1 MASNRNFRPVVEFL
15 DDRAMPS
22 ITLVGG
28 VLTVLGTGVAD
39 GITVWRP
46 AADGVQVDISNT
58 HESKRFAIADVTKI
72 EIRGGAGG
80 DLIILGDG
88 VTLPTE
94 IFGGRGPDTIR
105 GGGAADIIH
114 GGRGNDAIQ
123 GRAGNDTLEGNE
135 GRDIIRGGD
144 GDDHIDGGNG
154 LDALRGDLG
163 TDTLLSGFDFDNQLL
178 GTFASNQGSSQLIF
192 VAGDLAK
199 RTFVTEVKGLAANVT
214 VGVFVDDR
222 AVGSITTDGTGNG
235 KLSLVYDFDSN
246 GDDLPDFPAG
256 CPELHVGS
264 VVQVR
269 LADGT
274 VVRTATF
281 SLKSA

>member
-1 MASNRNFRPVVEFL
+1 MEAL
-15 DDRAMPS
+15 DERTLPS
-22 ITLVGG
+22 ITLIGS
-28 VLTVLGTGVAD
+28 VLTVVGTGAAD

-58 HESKRFAIADVTKI
+58 HESRQFAIANVTKI
-72 EIRGGAGG
+72 EIRGGASR

-105 GGGAADIIH
+105 GGGAVDIIH
-114 GGRGNDAIQ
+114 GGRGNDTIQ
-123 GRAGNDTLEGNE
+123 GRAGNDILEGNE
-135 GRDIIRGGD
+135 GRDIIRGGA

-163 TDTLLSGFDFDNQLL
+163 SDTLLSGFDFDNQLIA
-178 GTFASNQGSSQLIF
+178 TFASSQGSSQLNF
-192 VAGDLAK
+192 VTDDPAK
-199 RTFVTEVKGLAANVT
+199 RTFATAVKGLAANET
-214 VGVFVDDR
+214 VGVFVDGR
-222 AVGSITTDGTGNG
+222 AVGTITTNSTGAGTLTPTYN
-235 KLSLVYDFDSN
+235 FDSN

-264 VVQVR
+264 VVQIR

-274 VVRTATF
+274 VVREATF
-281 SLKSA
+281 AVKPA

>member
-1 MASNRNFRPVVEFL
+1 MGSNRNFRPVVEAL
-15 DDRAMPS
+15 DDRALPS

-28 VLTVLGTGVAD
+28 VLKVVGTGAAD

-58 HESKRFAIADVTKI
+58 HESRQFAIADVTKI
-72 EIRGGAGG
+72 EIRGGASG

-88 VTLPTE
+88 VTLPSE

-105 GGGAADIIH
+105 GGGAADIVH
-114 GGRGNDAIQ
+114 GGRGHDTIQ
-123 GRAGNDTLEGNE
+123 GRAGNDILEGNE
-135 GRDIIRGGD
+135 GRDIIRGGA
-144 GDDHIDGGNG
+144 GDDRIDGGNG

-163 TDTLLSGFDFDNQLL
+163 TDTLLSGFDFDNQLIA
-178 GTFASNQGSSQLIF
+178 TFASSQGSSQLNF
-192 VAGDLAK
+192 VTGDPAK

-214 VGVFVDDR
+214 VGVFIDDR
-222 AVGSITTDGTGNG
+222 AVGTITTNSAGTGT
-235 KLSLVYDFDSN
+235 LTHAYDFDSN

-281 SLKSA
+281 AVKPA